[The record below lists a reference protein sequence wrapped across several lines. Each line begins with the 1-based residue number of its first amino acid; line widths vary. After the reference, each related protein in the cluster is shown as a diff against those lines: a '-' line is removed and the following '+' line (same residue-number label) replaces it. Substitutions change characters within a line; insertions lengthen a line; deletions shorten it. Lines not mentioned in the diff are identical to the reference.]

1 MLQRILE
8 LPASARERHDV
19 SALRVIASSGVVA
32 PGRTGR
38 IFVGSELLFD
48 GYTGGDD
55 KTRLGALM
63 ATGDVGHFDE
73 AGRLFVPHAGVTL
86 TAEQVKDHVRA
97 NLARYKVPRDVLIV
111 AELPR
116 NATGKVLGRA
126 LARD

>member
-73 AGRLFVPHAGVTL
+73 AGRLFIDG
-86 TAEQVKDHVRA
+86 
-97 NLARYKVPRDVLIV
+97 RDDDMIV
-111 AELPR
+111 GTR
-116 NATGKVLGRA
+116 CRGTF
-126 LARD
+126 